1 MDKNIFLETERCYL
15 RRMTFND
22 FGELAAMLQDIE
34 VMYAWEYSFSDEEV
48 KDWINKN
55 LELYNRCNSGYF
67 LVEDKISSNIFGQA
81 ALMPDVVNG
90 KEYYEVGYIFKK
102 QYWHKG
108 YATECARALV
118 KYAFEKLN
126 LSEVIFEIRPEN
138 TASRNVAKR
147 LGACVEGEF
156 VKNVRGKDMRH
167 LIYKLYKN

>member
-1 MDKNIFLETERCYL
+1 MDKNIFLETKRCYL
-15 RRMTFND
+15 RKMTFD
-22 FGELAAMLQDIE
+22 DYCELAEMLQDIE
-34 VMYAWEYSFSDEEV
+34 VMYAWEYSFSEEDV

-67 LVEDKISSNIFGQA
+67 LVEDKISSKILGQA
-81 ALMPDVVNG
+81 ALMPDVIDG

-126 LSEVIFEIRPEN
+126 LSEVIFEIRPEL
-138 TASRNVAKR
+138 R
-147 LGACVEGEF
+147 L
-156 VKNVRGKDMRH
+156 
-167 LIYKLYKN
+167 L

>member
-1 MDKNIFLETERCYL
+1 
-15 RRMTFND
+15 
-22 FGELAAMLQDIE
+22 
-34 VMYAWEYSFSDEEV
+34 
-48 KDWINKN
+48 
-55 LELYNRCNSGYF
+55 
-67 LVEDKISSNIFGQA
+67 
-81 ALMPDVVNG
+81 MPDVVNG

-118 KYAFEKLN
+118 KYAFDKLN

-147 LGACVEGEF
+147 LGACDEGEF

>member
-48 KDWINKN
+48 KEWINKN
-55 LELYNRCNSGYF
+55 LERYNRCNSGYF
-67 LVEDKISSNIFGQA
+67 LVEDKISSNIFGQT

-147 LGACVEGEF
+147 LGGCVEGEF